1 MNKKLLTAA
10 CAITIGCASA
20 TAQYSDIANGIANVL
35 MPAVSGAANYKGL
48 SRPTTGAAISPTSS
62 STALAST
69 SVSSG
74 NPFFES
80 QQKTHPDGMRFLLA

>member
-35 MPAVSGAANYKGL
+35 MPAVSGAAKW
-48 SRPTTGAAISPTSS
+48 
-62 STALAST
+62 
-69 SVSSG
+69 
-74 NPFFES
+74 
-80 QQKTHPDGMRFLLA
+80 

>member
-35 MPAVSGAANYKGL
+35 MPAVSGAANYKGFVEAVYRGGYQSNIVL
-48 SRPTTGAAISPTSS
+48 IG
-62 STALAST
+62 LGVN
-69 SVSSG
+69 VS
-74 NPFFES
+74 FEW
-80 QQKTHPDGMRFLLA
+80 